1 MRSELLHDWIQSLGI
16 LIAAT
21 WGVYT
26 FIYKD
31 MWVPS
36 QQPPNLT
43 LEATITPVSGRRLGP
58 DGLETTIEAKAT
70 NSSTRAVHLLAN
82 YWILSG
88 LQRSPAP
95 APSSASESHLL
106 SKANQVLRQQDL
118 SHLESTVTSQPE
130 AAFLAVGRLFD
141 DNIVQPGE
149 TISRSLLVRIPRGTD
164 AVQLRAF
171 LPILSRRPSQAL
183 FNGRSLGWELID
195 PLNTRPM
202 LCTPAKKPGLDPTC
216 KPVDAEKLDKELQ
229 SFDHNNAVINFR
241 KQFGLPEGH
250 TTGQ

>member
-1 MRSELLHDWIQSLGI
+1 MRSEPLHHWIQSLGI
-16 LIAAT
+16 LIASV

-31 MWVPS
+31 ILVPS
-36 QQPPNLT
+36 WQPPNLT
-43 LEATITPVSGRRLGP
+43 LEATITPVPGRRPGP
-58 DGLETTIEAKAT
+58 AGLEATLEAKAT
-70 NSSTRAVHLLAN
+70 NSRTRPVHLLAN

-95 APSSASESHLL
+95 PPSPATESHLL
-106 SKANQVLRQQDL
+106 SQANQVLRQQEL
-118 SHLESTVTSQPE
+118 SHLESSVTSQPE

-141 DNIVQPGE
+141 DNLVQPGE
-149 TISRSLLVRIPRGTD
+149 TISRSLLVRIPRGTE

-171 LPILSRRPSQAL
+171 LPLLSRRPNQAL

-216 KPVDAEKLDKELQ
+216 QPVDAETLDKELQ
-229 SFDHNNAVINFR
+229 RFDPHNSAINFR
-241 KQFGLPEGH
+241 KQFGLPDGP
-250 TTGQ
+250 GNRS